1 MVLLLKLFFLGVRQ
15 LSKPIASRAKD
26 AAHSSRLLKAVAVGL
41 GRGTY
46 RLQTQV
52 ARLSEGKPPLL
63 RVAQLEEEEALVRTA
78 RSRRPGAPASR
89 LVGSGLNARSL
100 AAPQAKGADTLSEVI
115 IYSVAGATVTYE
127 YTQCGRPRPACHL
140 TPRHRPRRTSALS
153 LARSAL
159 TLSFSRCRQQK
170 EKKKKEAEAVE
181 AERARR
187 EAIRL
192 NDERQWAEFAALQHG
207 PQKWSLGTWG

>member
-100 AAPQAKGADTLSEVI
+100 GAPQAKGADTLSEVI

-159 TLSFSRCRQQK
+159 TLSSSATGSKRRRRRRRRRQWRPN
-170 EKKKKEAEAVE
+170 
-181 AERARR
+181 ERAGRR
-187 EAIRL
+187 S
-192 NDERQWAEFAALQHG
+192 G
-207 PQKWSLGTWG
+207 

>member
-89 LVGSGLNARSL
+89 LVRSGLTARSL
-100 AAPQAKGADTLSEVI
+100 GVHRRPKAPI
-115 IYSVAGATVTYE
+115 R
-127 YTQCGRPRPACHL
+127 CPR
-140 TPRHRPRRTSALS
+140 
-153 LARSAL
+153 
-159 TLSFSRCRQQK
+159 
-170 EKKKKEAEAVE
+170 
-181 AERARR
+181 
-187 EAIRL
+187 
-192 NDERQWAEFAALQHG
+192 
-207 PQKWSLGTWG
+207 

>member
-100 AAPQAKGADTLSEVI
+100 GAPQAKGADTLSEVI

-140 TPRHRPRRTSALS
+140 TPRNRPRRTSALS
-153 LARSAL
+153 LPIGTHAL
-159 TLSFSRCRQQK
+159 VIRCRQQK

>member
-15 LSKPIASRAKD
+15 LSKPIASRARD
-26 AAHSSRLLKAVAVGL
+26 AAHSSTLLKAVAVGL

-89 LVGSGLNARSL
+89 LVWSGLNARSRGVHRRPK
-100 AAPQAKGADTLSEVI
+100 API
-115 IYSVAGATVTYE
+115 R
-127 YTQCGRPRPACHL
+127 CPR
-140 TPRHRPRRTSALS
+140 
-153 LARSAL
+153 
-159 TLSFSRCRQQK
+159 
-170 EKKKKEAEAVE
+170 
-181 AERARR
+181 
-187 EAIRL
+187 
-192 NDERQWAEFAALQHG
+192 
-207 PQKWSLGTWG
+207 

>member
-26 AAHSSRLLKAVAVGL
+26 AAHSSGLLKAVAVGL

-78 RSRRPGAPASR
+78 RIRRQAGPGHLLAAW
-89 LVGSGLNARSL
+89 SGL
-100 AAPQAKGADTLSEVI
+100 V
-115 IYSVAGATVTYE
+115 
-127 YTQCGRPRPACHL
+127 
-140 TPRHRPRRTSALS
+140 
-153 LARSAL
+153 
-159 TLSFSRCRQQK
+159 
-170 EKKKKEAEAVE
+170 
-181 AERARR
+181 
-187 EAIRL
+187 
-192 NDERQWAEFAALQHG
+192 
-207 PQKWSLGTWG
+207 

>member
-89 LVGSGLNARSL
+89 LVWSGLNARSRGVHRRPK
-100 AAPQAKGADTLSEVI
+100 API
-115 IYSVAGATVTYE
+115 R
-127 YTQCGRPRPACHL
+127 CPR
-140 TPRHRPRRTSALS
+140 
-153 LARSAL
+153 
-159 TLSFSRCRQQK
+159 
-170 EKKKKEAEAVE
+170 
-181 AERARR
+181 
-187 EAIRL
+187 
-192 NDERQWAEFAALQHG
+192 
-207 PQKWSLGTWG
+207 

>member
-89 LVGSGLNARSL
+89 LVWSGLNARSL
-100 AAPQAKGADTLSEVI
+100 AWCAPQAKGADTLSEVI

-153 LARSAL
+153 LA
-159 TLSFSRCRQQK
+159 
-170 EKKKKEAEAVE
+170 
-181 AERARR
+181 
-187 EAIRL
+187 
-192 NDERQWAEFAALQHG
+192 
-207 PQKWSLGTWG
+207 